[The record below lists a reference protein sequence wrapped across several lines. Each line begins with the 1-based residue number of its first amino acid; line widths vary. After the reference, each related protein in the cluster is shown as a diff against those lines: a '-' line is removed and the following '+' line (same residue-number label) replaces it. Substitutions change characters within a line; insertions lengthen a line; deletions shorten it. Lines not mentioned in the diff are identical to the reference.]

1 MRLKEG
7 VVEMKTFK
15 QILLNIFI
23 IPIWLIGLVF
33 LFPIIMIEMLLI
45 NTEYEGDL
53 LDKYENFMFKTFKI
67 KYND

>member
-1 MRLKEG
+1 VRLKEG